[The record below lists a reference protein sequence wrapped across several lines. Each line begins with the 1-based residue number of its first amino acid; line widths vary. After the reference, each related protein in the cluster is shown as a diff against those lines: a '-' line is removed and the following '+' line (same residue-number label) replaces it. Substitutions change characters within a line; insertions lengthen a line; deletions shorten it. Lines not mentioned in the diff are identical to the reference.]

1 MLSYIT
7 SNQSSQSVM
16 MVDGQYS
23 SVSYCMSMSVSK
35 LEHYVLKEAN
45 NIWAYFTLDEFFIE

>member
-1 MLSYIT
+1 
-7 SNQSSQSVM
+7 M

-45 NIWAYFTLDEFFIE
+45 NIWAYFTLDEFFIEYFYSVPQM